1 MIKSNTL
8 LLQNILREWWARPIP
23 RIYPRDLDL
32 RSFVNIENS
41 VSSNQLTL
49 SISEN
54 VRKVISVIGFR
65 RVGKTYLLLDLAKN
79 IGQENCVYIN
89 FEDERIPKNVTVL
102 TDLLDVLTEISGN
115 KSYFLLLDE
124 IQNIPNWSVW
134 ARRVV
139 ETTNHQLIVSGSSS
153 KLASSE
159 LPTELRGRSLS
170 VKVNPL
176 NFSEF
181 AGFKNIDISNLP
193 KPQILNLMHEF
204 ARYGGFP
211 EVVLSDEG
219 KKYLLIDE
227 YFQTFLQRDIVER
240 HRLRK
245 SQSLALLINLLL
257 NSKEYG
263 VRKLA
268 NTISSLDSK
277 IGKHTVTKYLTY
289 LHESFFLKNLYLH
302 NRSLKNRLQALKKAY
317 FVDSSFISRKAS
329 SFSDNIGRLMEQK
342 ISEKL
347 FAEIEKSPAK
357 GLFYWKNRNNLEVDF
372 VIRENE
378 KTIRLIQACYI
389 SDLHNL
395 PDREVKALK
404 KAAEDLECENLEIVT
419 WDLEIAISS
428 DKYKIKCIPMWKY
441 LIGY

>member
-159 LPTELRGRSLS
+159 LPTELTGRSL
-170 VKVNPL
+170 
-176 NFSEF
+176 
-181 AGFKNIDISNLP
+181 
-193 KPQILNLMHEF
+193 
-204 ARYGGFP
+204 
-211 EVVLSDEG
+211 
-219 KKYLLIDE
+219 
-227 YFQTFLQRDIVER
+227 
-240 HRLRK
+240 
-245 SQSLALLINLLL
+245 
-257 NSKEYG
+257 
-263 VRKLA
+263 
-268 NTISSLDSK
+268 
-277 IGKHTVTKYLTY
+277 
-289 LHESFFLKNLYLH
+289 
-302 NRSLKNRLQALKKAY
+302 
-317 FVDSSFISRKAS
+317 
-329 SFSDNIGRLMEQK
+329 
-342 ISEKL
+342 
-347 FAEIEKSPAK
+347 
-357 GLFYWKNRNNLEVDF
+357 
-372 VIRENE
+372 
-378 KTIRLIQACYI
+378 
-389 SDLHNL
+389 
-395 PDREVKALK
+395 
-404 KAAEDLECENLEIVT
+404 
-419 WDLEIAISS
+419 
-428 DKYKIKCIPMWKY
+428 
-441 LIGY
+441 